1 MKNLI
6 LIFPFLCFCSSLSIG
21 QSKYIDSLQQIVDL
35 QKKDTV
41 EIKALLDLAHE
52 YSRKDSD
59 KAKSYVYQAL
69 AVTQSQGL
77 TYGRGGAFGYLV
89 TLHQNSGRLD
99 SATYYLSLSEG
110 NSKNS
115 SNIKVKINYYQTA
128 GLFYKNQ
135 GQYTK
140 ALPFMIQAHELN
152 KVKDENYAGQL
163 LNIGNTYFSL
173 SDFKTAV
180 KYHLQALSL
189 FEKLNNKR
197 GQSFCLQ
204 NLGNNLFKLR
214 QFDQSQD
221 YFQRSIKL
229 KEELKDKRGLINGW
243 TGLGDVYKEKN
254 QFDLSEKYYLRALE
268 AAKEMKLILE
278 EARCNNQLGLLY
290 RQMGLLAKSQ
300 TALTTGLALARQSG
314 DSSMSA
320 VIHSELLAIAVQEQ
334 KEKRTENTLLSNLTT
349 HINSGDRGSEAT
361 EYSHLAEYYAANNKF
376 DIAFGYLKKHEQ
388 LKDSVEGNAVLL
400 QIKELEEQ
408 FQSEKKEKE
417 IALLKK
423 DQELQALALSRERTN
438 VALIAFALISV
449 LIISILLVNRYRV
462 KNRTNRLIELERM
475 RNSIA
480 RDLHD
485 DIGSTLSSINIM
497 SQLALNENGN
507 TSQQHLKKIAIHS
520 AQMMENMS
528 DIVWSINPKNDLA
541 EQMVFKMKEFAA
553 EILEPAGINYSFHVE
568 GALET
573 LKLDSEKRKNLF
585 LIFKEA
591 INNAAKY
598 SGGTTVTINLFLQF
612 SHLHLEIVDNGKGF
626 NKEEAKHGNGLSNMK
641 DRATAISG
649 ALQYNTEPGKGTR
662 IILAVPIT

>member
-1 MKNLI
+1 LKLTYTI
-6 LIFPFLCFCSSLSIG
+6 LAVVFFIQAAFG
-21 QSKYIDSLQQIVDL
+21 QSKLIDSLQSVVAQHP
-35 QKKDTV
+35 KDTIG
-41 EIKALLDLAHE
+41 IKALLGLAHE

-69 AVTQSQGL
+69 AVTQSQGF
-77 TYGRGGAFGYLV
+77 TYGRVGAFGYLV

-99 SATYYLSLSEG
+99 SATYYLNLAEG
-110 NSKNS
+110 DSKNS
-115 SNIKVKINYYQTA
+115 SNIKVKISYFQTA

-135 GQYTK
+135 GQYRK
-140 ALPFMIQAHELN
+140 ALPFMLQAHELN
-152 KVKDENYAGQL
+152 KVKDESYAGQL
-163 LNIGNTYFSL
+163 LNLGNTYFSL
-173 SDFKTAV
+173 SDFQTAV

-320 VIHSELLAIAVQEQ
+320 VIHSELLGIEVQEK
-334 KEKRTENTLLSNLTT
+334 KEKRTESTLLSNLTT
-349 HINSGDRGSEAT
+349 HINSGDRSSEAT
-361 EYSHLAEYYAANNKF
+361 EYAHLAEYYAANNKF
-376 DIAFGYLKKHEQ
+376 DIAFNYLKKHEQ

-400 QIKELEEQ
+400 QIKELQEQ

-423 DQELQALALSRERTN
+423 DQELQTLALSRERAN
-438 VALIAFALISV
+438 VILIAFALISV
-449 LIISILLVNRYRV
+449 LVISGLLVNRYRV
-462 KNRTNRLIELERM
+462 LNRSRRLIEMERM
-475 RNSIA
+475 RNTIA

-485 DIGSTLSSINIM
+485 DLGSTLSSINIM
-497 SQLALNENGN
+497 SKLAMNQSNGSAHHQLER
-507 TSQQHLKKIAIHS
+507 IADHS
-520 AQMMENMS
+520 AKMMESMS
-528 DIVWSINPKNDLA
+528 DIVWSINPSNDTLDQVIA
-541 EQMVFKMKEFAA
+541 KMKEFAA
-553 EILEPAGINYSFHVE
+553 EILEPKNISYSFEE
-568 GALET
+568 GENISDFSLT
-573 LKLDSEKRKNLF
+573 VDKRKNIF

-598 SGGTTVTINLFLQF
+598 SESNQVKISIGVKANRLHF
-612 SHLHLEIVDNGKGF
+612 SISDNGKGF
-626 NKEEAKHGNGLSNMK
+626 DPDTIKNGNGLKNMAA
-641 DRATAISG
+641 RANDISG
-649 ALQYNTEPGKGTR
+649 TIQRKSEPGKGTE
-662 IILAVPIT
+662 ISVVVPIT